1 LADLGGCSVD
11 VVGAAYVYQSI
22 TAGCIA
28 FLHDLH
34 VVDSRAVDASAALD
48 CATDVVGRNGV
59 LLRLLDRVE
68 ERRVAVGV
76 RSTVA
81 SGNLDVLDQLGK
93 ELAALGIDGSFLVFS
108 RCPFGVT
115 RSEEHTSERQ

>member
-1 LADLGGCSVD
+1 GGSVA
-11 VVGAAYVYQSI
+11 VVGETFDEQGH
-22 TAGCIA
+22 TAGGIA
-28 FLHDLH
+28 FVHDRL
-34 VVDSRAVDASAALD
+34 VVDSRAVEASAALD

-108 RCPFGVT
+108 RCPFGMT
-115 RSEEHTSERQ
+115 CHWCSFL